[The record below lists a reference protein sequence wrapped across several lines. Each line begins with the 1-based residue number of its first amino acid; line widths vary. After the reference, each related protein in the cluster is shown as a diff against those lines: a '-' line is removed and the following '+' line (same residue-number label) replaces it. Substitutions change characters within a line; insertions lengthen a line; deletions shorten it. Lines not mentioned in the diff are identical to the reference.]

1 MLFCFAII
9 AILQALGCNLLGNNS
24 SKDALPTTVTTIL
37 ESQNNANSAALIK
50 EVGGLKIEIAAN
62 SFNTNYS
69 LKIQKIETEVDS
81 TTANIIK
88 SDLTLSQDLL
98 FVSPIYLLTVTAET
112 GASNLRLSAINDA
125 LALTYPA
132 SLTIQLN
139 NHTRDR
145 AKYNYYTAWADEDK
159 NWFYEPLSRS
169 DDLTTV
175 VKRLLTLGKYYCVIA
190 RDKTSSAEAE
200 SLEVSPLALTLVASI
215 TEKFEQAPELSVT
228 LGTSAQID
236 FANSSA
242 DLPKLRL
249 IAFTPFDFAP
259 QIKSEQLLPPYYKE
273 VPLSLS
279 NLVSQSGALATFSLS
294 LPLTDI
300 TYDPAKHPAA
310 LFFDASWL
318 SSSNTA
324 YTSNIACISFGKLTR
339 AAAAIVS
346 PLADAVDVFVT
357 NPVVFS
363 FNKEMNPDSLAAA
376 LTIEPATNVT
386 TQYNYVE
393 GSKNELVITPTQNWL
408 YNTDYTITL
417 ATSALD
423 INGYAL
429 TAQTVLNFST
439 VVATAPNPNL
449 VSPSNLMSAK
459 LSDNIVIAFETP
471 MATDSVIPDES
482 IWVKKQNTY
491 IYNYDL
497 VWSPEKT
504 LLEIV
509 LPDDLVE
516 NASYTIGLD
525 SSIVK
530 SAADIFLTEDKQL
543 TFITERPVPIASIVS
558 PAENATNVF
567 VTNPVVVNFSKQMD
581 PNSLDN
587 ALSIVP
593 NTVVT
598 TQYNYVEGSKNELV
612 ITPTQNWLYNTAYT
626 VTLYSDMT
634 DTTGLAAPA
643 VSSSFTTV
651 AAATL
656 TANLV
661 TPAVL
666 TDVSSDS
673 AIIIA
678 FNSQVATNTISADNG
693 ITIKKDTVTVSDYTL
708 NFSAQDTLLTIE
720 FSQALTEGSTYEIT
734 LPASVI
740 KNTYGLP
747 LANDF
752 TVAFTVREPVI
763 VPFTATIVSPLN
775 NAQDIYLNNPVVVD
789 FSKQVDGDYFFQP
802 GIIGNYV
809 VISPAVA
816 FTADY
821 SYTAG
826 IENRLTIT
834 PAVQWAANTQ
844 YTVTIATHTGD
855 MSHNPLAGSAQVKFT
870 TIEMPPPEIIFS
882 SPLNKDISRQTDKV
896 ILSFTKP
903 MDTATFTKGT
913 GVKIRIAN
921 FTETH
926 FSNGVEVA
934 TTDYELQWSTDNT
947 SCEIVFSDGLETVKA
962 YEITLDS
969 SVITC
974 EDQIHPAETFVG
986 VFRVC
991 PFARGL
997 GTEASPFEIASAT
1010 DLIYISSHNY
1020 FFSRHYKQTEDVDLA
1035 DYGSSYNGGEGFA
1048 PICSL
1053 YGGSYFTGVY
1063 NGNDKKI
1070 SNLYINRNS
1079 DYQGLFG
1086 NIRNAKIHNLFLENV
1101 DITTS
1106 NVYVGALAGYTTGSE
1121 IRDVRVSGEIA
1132 GNAGVGGITGYASNY
1147 NGLQSQIIRCSAE
1160 VAIETANW
1168 ASDYLGGIVGYLTN
1182 SLVSQCFTRVN
1193 IEGRFYL
1200 GGVVGYSYI
1209 AEITDC
1215 QSEGRVFGNDSSAYV
1230 GGILGMGGSTTIS
1243 DCISDVYN
1251 VTADQKV
1258 GGIAGELYN
1267 NCAVI
1272 NCVNNTV
1279 TLTGNVDVGRIV
1291 GYLNTTTITNCYSRE
1306 DSTVNDSALTPDTIG
1321 ISTSGKH
1328 GANASFENLT
1338 AESWWTGT
1346 VGRNLTIWEISP
1358 MGIPTLIDVFIP
1370 GDFE

>member
-1 MLFCFAII
+1 MSFLLFKSKRFATLQTALLFCFAII

-69 LKIQKIETEVDS
+69 LKIQKIETEVDPI
-81 TTANIIK
+81 TANIIK

-159 NWFYEPLSRS
+159 NWFYEPLSKS

-215 TEKFEQAPELSVT
+215 TEKFEQAPEISVS

-279 NLVSQSGALATFSLS
+279 DLVSQSGALATFSLS

-363 FNKEMNPDSLAAA
+363 FNKEM
-376 LTIEPATNVT
+376 
-386 TQYNYVE
+386 
-393 GSKNELVITPTQNWL
+393 
-408 YNTDYTITL
+408 
-417 ATSALD
+417 
-423 INGYAL
+423 
-429 TAQTVLNFST
+429 
-439 VVATAPNPNL
+439 
-449 VSPSNLMSAK
+449 
-459 LSDNIVIAFETP
+459 
-471 MATDSVIPDES
+471 
-482 IWVKKQNTY
+482 
-491 IYNYDL
+491 
-497 VWSPEKT
+497 
-504 LLEIV
+504 
-509 LPDDLVE
+509 
-516 NASYTIGLD
+516 
-525 SSIVK
+525 
-530 SAADIFLTEDKQL
+530 
-543 TFITERPVPIASIVS
+543 
-558 PAENATNVF
+558 
-567 VTNPVVVNFSKQMD
+567 D

-593 NTVVT
+593 NTAVT

-626 VTLYSDMT
+626 ITLDSTMT

-678 FNSQVATNTISADNG
+678 FNSQVATNTISVDNG
-693 ITIKKDTVTVSDYTL
+693 ITIKKDTVTVSDYSL

-720 FSQALTEGSTYEIT
+720 FSQALAEGSTYEIT

-752 TVAFTVREPVI
+752 TAAFTVREPVV

-789 FSKQVDGDYFFQP
+789 FSKQVDGNYFFQP

-809 VISPAVA
+809 VISPAVT

-826 IENRLTIT
+826 VENRLTIT
-834 PAVQWAANTQ
+834 PATQWAANTQ
-844 YTVTIATHTGD
+844 YTVTIATNTGD
-855 MSHNPLAGSAQVKFT
+855 MSHEPMAASAQVKFT
-870 TIEMPPPEIIFS
+870 TIDMPPPEIIFA

-903 MDTATFTKGT
+903 MNPETFSKGT
-913 GVKIRIAN
+913 GVKIRKDN
-921 FTETH
+921 FTETY
-926 FSNGVEVA
+926 FGNGEDVA
-934 TTDYELQWSTDNT
+934 PADYELQWSTDNT
-947 SCEIVFSDGLETVKA
+947 SCEIVFSDGLETVRA

-969 SVITC
+969 SVVAC

-1010 DLIYISSHNY
+1010 DLISISSHTY
-1020 FFSRHYKQTEDVDLA
+1020 FYSRHYKQTEDVDLA

-1053 YGGSYFTGVY
+1053 NGGSFFTGVY
-1063 NGNDKKI
+1063 NGNNKKI

-1086 NIRNAKIHNLFLENV
+1086 KIQNAKIHNLFLENV

-1106 NVYVGALAGYTTGSE
+1106 AVNYTGALAGHTTGSE

-1132 GNAGVGGITGYASNY
+1132 AFYVVGGITGYASDY
-1147 NGLQSQIIRCSAE
+1147 YGLQSQIIRCSAE
-1160 VAIETANW
+1160 IVIKP
-1168 ASDYLGGIVGYLTN
+1168 ASQTTRFFGGIVGYLRN

-1193 IEGRFYL
+1193 IEGTQYL

-1209 AEITDC
+1209 AEISDC
-1215 QSEGRVFGNDSSAYV
+1215 QSEGRVFGDDISACV
-1230 GGILGMGGSTTIS
+1230 GGILGIGDSTTIS
-1243 DCISDVYN
+1243 DCSSDAYN
-1251 VTADQKV
+1251 VTGGQRV
-1258 GGIAGELYN
+1258 GGIAGELFN
-1267 NCAVI
+1267 NSGVI
-1272 NCVNNTV
+1272 NCVNNCVNAV
-1279 TLTGNVDVGRIV
+1279 TLTGSVYVGRIV
-1291 GYLNTTTITNCYSRE
+1291 GDHSNTTITNCYSRE
-1306 DSTVNDSALTPDTIG
+1306 DSTVNGSAPDPNG
-1321 ISTSGKH
+1321 ISISGKH
-1328 GANASFENLT
+1328 GANASIENLT
-1338 AESWWTGT
+1338 NESWWTGT
-1346 VGRNLTIWEISP
+1346 VGWNLGTIWKIDTKP
-1358 MGIPTLIDVFIP
+1358 IPTLIDVFIP
-1370 GDFE
+1370 GGFG